1 MTWSDLGYGM
11 SLTIVV
17 GSVLAFLLAWREGH
31 AGRAAEMERRRLDA
45 RTVRGHRVHAADH
58 IDRAA

>member
-1 MTWSDLGYGM
+1 MTWSDLGYGL

-17 GSVLAFLLAWREGH
+17 GSVLAFLLAWRDGH
-31 AGRAAEMERRRLDA
+31 TRRAAEMERRRLDA
-45 RTVRGHRVHAADH
+45 RTTYARSVPPRH